1 MTLLDEN
8 DVIFEQQKKRKL
20 VKIILIAII
29 ILVVFCVCLLI
40 FRNVAKKSTFKCSID
55 GENRTDVTKDILLK
69 DEKGNILVENGNV
82 YVSIRKLSN
91 ILNYQFYNSEYKI
104 KGEDKTKCQVKTNNI
119 YTSYIAGSNKVYK
132 AIAQENNQDNNN
144 NSSNNGEFEEIE
156 DLKKVEFEYFKIT
169 DNIRYDNDELYG
181 SLEAIRLGFDVAIS
195 YDVKNNMLTI
205 STLDHLE
212 ETAKKKRN
220 DIVASSEYSYRNKR
234 LLKYGMV
241 IVKDSDGNFGVG
253 SYTDSNKKGSFVA
266 SCKYSKLEFNEGT
279 KVISSVTSSD
289 NKSGILYINVD
300 NQEVER
306 NVTLP
311 YEEITEATNKFDYF
325 VVKNKD
331 KKYGIVNAE
340 GHVII
345 PIQFEEIGIKE
356 ENYSDITCKYIL
368 NDKYVPVKLDGKWGL
383 YSIEGNK
390 IIEPQFADVGCSL
403 AQSGDS
409 AVIIP
414 NLKDG
419 KTGIVFLYNKE
430 KSFYGV
436 YDADNGEKIAI
447 SLTEVYRKVENDQE
461 NFYIN
466 HIIDR
471 ATSKVHTLNL
481 RTDL

>member
-1 MTLLDEN
+1 MTLIDEN
-8 DVIFEQQKKRKL
+8 DVFFEQEKKRKL
-20 VKIILIAII
+20 IKIILIAII
-29 ILVVFCVCLLI
+29 ILVVFCVCLLV
-40 FRNVAKKSTFKCSID
+40 FRSVAKKSSFKCTID
-55 GENRTDVTKDILLK
+55 GENRADISNDILLK

-91 ILNYQFYNSEYKI
+91 ILNYQFYNSEYKV
-104 KGEDKTKCQVKTNNI
+104 KGEDKTKCQVKANNS

-132 AIAQENNQDNNN
+132 AITQENNQDSN
-144 NSSNNGEFEEIE
+144 NSSNNGEFQEIE
-156 DLKKVEFEYFKIT
+156 NLNRVEFEYFTIGN
-169 DNIRYDNDELYG
+169 NIRYENEELYG
-181 SLEAIRLGFDVAIS
+181 SLEAIRLGFDVVIS

-205 STLDHLE
+205 STLDYLE
-212 ETAKKKRN
+212 KLAKGERK
-220 DIVASSEYSYRNKR
+220 DVVDSSEYSYRNKR
-234 LLKYGMV
+234 LLKYGMAV
-241 IVKDSDGNFGVG
+241 VKDADGNFGVG
-253 SYTDSNKKGSFVA
+253 SYTDSNKIGSFVA
-266 SCKYSKLEFNEGT
+266 SCKYSELEFNEGN
-279 KVISSVTSSD
+279 KVISSVTSND
-289 NKSGILYINVD
+289 NKSGILYVNLD
-300 NQEVER
+300 NQEVEK

-325 VVKNKD
+325 VVKNEE

-340 GHVII
+340 GNIVI
-345 PIQFEEIGIKE
+345 PIQFDEIGIEE

-390 IIEPQFADVGCSL
+390 LIEPQFADVGCSL

-430 KSFYGV
+430 KSFYGI
-436 YDADNGEKIAI
+436 YNADNGEKIAL

-461 NFYIN
+461 NFYMN

>member
-1 MTLLDEN
+1 MTLIDEN
-8 DVIFEQQKKRKL
+8 DVIFEQEKKRKL

-29 ILVVFCVCLLI
+29 ILVIFCVCLLI
-40 FRNVAKKSTFKCSID
+40 FRSVAKKSSFKCSID
-55 GENRTDVTKDILLK
+55 GTNRTDISNDILLK
-69 DEKGNILVENGNV
+69 DEKGNILVQNGNI

-104 KGEDKTKCQVKTNNI
+104 KGEDKTKCQVKVNNI
-119 YTSYIAGSNKVYK
+119 YTSYVAGSNKVYK
-132 AIAQENNQDNNN
+132 AIAQENSQDDNDD
-144 NSSNNGEFEEIE
+144 SNNGEFEEIE
-156 DLKKVEFEYFKIT
+156 DLKKTEFEYFTIA
-169 DNIRYDNDELYG
+169 DNIRYENEELYG
-181 SLEAIRLGFDVAIS
+181 SLEAIRLGFDITIS

-212 ETAKKKRN
+212 KTAKEKRV
-220 DIVASSEYSYRNKR
+220 DVVDSSEYSYRNKR

-241 IVKDSDGNFGVG
+241 VVKDADGNLGVG
-253 SYTDSNKKGSFVA
+253 SYTDSNKIGSFVA
-266 SCKYSKLEFNEGT
+266 SCKYSELEFNEGT

-300 NQEVER
+300 SQEVER

-311 YEEITEATNKFDYF
+311 YEEINEATNKFDYF
-325 VVKNKD
+325 VVKNKE

-356 ENYSDITCKYIL
+356 EDYSDITCKYIL
-368 NDKYVPVKLDGKWGL
+368 NDKYVPVKLNGKWGL
-383 YSIEGNK
+383 YNIDGNK

-436 YDADNGEKIAI
+436 YNADNGEKIAI